1 MAHEILILDDEPKMI
16 ELLRRSLV
24 REGYSVATESD
35 PVAALERLKQHPV
48 EALITDLKMPGMD
61 GLEVLR
67 RAKAIRPDCEVI
79 VMTAFATVETA
90 REALKRGAID
100 YLTKPFSAEEDLK
113 PLLARLFAAE
123 ADSETDADPDAGA
136 AQMESPAPPS
146 TRAATGKSKPDT
158 SPLARFITSSPAM
171 KKMLERLPRIA
182 ASSASVL
189 LRGESGTGKEVIAD
203 IIHALSSRR
212 EGPLVK
218 INCGAL
224 PENLLESELF
234 GHVRG
239 SFTGAVADR
248 EGRFAAADGGTL
260 FLDEIGEI
268 TPALQVKLLRVLQEG
283 EFQRVGESRTRHAD
297 VRIIAATN
305 RDLEAM
311 MRQGAFRQDL
321 FYRLNVVPIVLP
333 PLRERAE
340 DIPALL
346 EHFVRRFLPETPVK
360 FSPEALKAFE
370 EYNWPGNI
378 RELENAVEHA
388 LVLGDPA
395 TIRLDDLPV
404 ALQDYNARQAVAVA
418 GPQAV
423 GHATLEDIE
432 QRCLLAAL
440 QKTRFNQ
447 TRAAHLL
454 GITRRTLGYRIR
466 KYNLEED
473 IERARHAAPDALGG
487 S

>member
-16 ELLRRSLV
+16 ELLRRSLA

-67 RAKAIRPDCEVI
+67 RAKSIRPDCEVI

-123 ADSETDADPDAGA
+123 AEAETAPEAEAVKTESA
-136 AQMESPAPPS
+136 APMLS
-146 TRAATGKSKPDT
+146 RAAAVSAKGKPDT
-158 SPLARFITSSPAM
+158 SPLARFVTRSPAM

-182 ASSASVL
+182 ASNATVL
-189 LRGESGTGKEVIAD
+189 LRGESGTGKEVITD
-203 IIHALSSRR
+203 ILHALSPRR
-212 EGPLVK
+212 DGPLVK

-234 GHVRG
+234 GHARG

-248 EGRFAAADGGTL
+248 EGRFESADGGTL

-305 RDLEAM
+305 RDLDAM
-311 MRQGAFRQDL
+311 MRQGTFRQDL
-321 FYRLNVVPIVLP
+321 FYRLNVVPMHLP
-333 PLRERAE
+333 PLRERPE

-346 EHFVRRFLPETPVK
+346 DHFARRFLPDAPAR
-360 FSPEALKAFE
+360 FSPEALMALSN
-370 EYNWPGNI
+370 YHWPGNI

-395 TIRLDDLPV
+395 NIRLDDLPV
-404 ALQDYNARQAVAVA
+404 ALQDYNARQAVAAA

-440 QKTRFNQ
+440 QKTHFNQ
-447 TRAAHLL
+447 TRAAQLL

-466 KYNLEED
+466 KYNLEEE
-473 IERARHAAPDALGG
+473 IERARAAPDASGG